1 MALDNVGMNIG
12 GYDVGQVFHIGA
24 TGPVWRTRTDAGDA
38 LLSLRAAGDG
48 ERCLERWKTWA
59 SVTSRHVVAL
69 RDVARSDDGRWAI
82 VYDYVAGR
90 PLDVEIDSPD
100 LRPIATR
107 RQIIEGIAAGV
118 SALHSAGIVHGDLTP
133 SNIIV
138 TPSGRAVIIDLI
150 DELGERDGTP
160 GWSQGL
166 TGEQADRACLRQLAH
181 ILHMDEALAELG
193 FADRD
198 DCLGE
203 ATPVLDDP
211 IEHPISREP
220 VDPERVIADLRAAA
234 LREDT
239 RRDGRSERTT
249 VSASPKKHGR
259 TRSQQ
264 HGRRRALGVL
274 AVGLAAIVAGVSI
287 MAYGLLRVGSS
298 DAQGEVPVRS
308 EPSQS
313 LEQSAGRA
321 CDVSALSETIN
332 RAIRTRD
339 EAVVAGDPASLESVL
354 GGELLEQD
362 KERIAS
368 MRSDGVRVAQLSS
381 QIDNV
386 SVLAC
391 EPGAIDVGATLTVLA
406 SETCRAGTCET
417 NSEPQAT
424 DLRVRVD
431 PVSGKVVKAEPAE
444 QQSGAAAQ

>member
-1 MALDNVGMNIG
+1 MNIG
-12 GYDVGQVFHIGA
+12 GYDVGQIFHIGA
-24 TGPVWRTRTDAGDA
+24 TGPVWRTRTDSGEA

-48 ERCLERWKTWA
+48 ERCLERWKAWA
-59 SVTSRHVVAL
+59 SITSRHVVAL

-90 PLDVEIDSPD
+90 PLDAEIGSPD

-150 DELGERDGTP
+150 DELGEQDGTP
-160 GWSQGL
+160 GWSQGYS
-166 TGEQADRACLRQLAH
+166 GRQADRACLRQLAH

-193 FADRD
+193 FEDRE
-198 DCLGE
+198 DCLTE
-203 ATPVLDDP
+203 ATPVVDDP

-249 VSASPKKHGR
+249 VSALHENYGR
-259 TRSQQ
+259 NRSRQ
-264 HGRRRALGVL
+264 HGRRSALGVL
-274 AVGLAAIVAGVSI
+274 AVGLTAIIAGVSI
-287 MAYGLLRVGSS
+287 MGYGLLHAGSS
-298 DAQGEVPVRS
+298 DRQGEAPVHS
-308 EPSQS
+308 DPSQS
-313 LEQSAGRA
+313 HEQTVGSA

-406 SETCRAGTCET
+406 SETCRAGTCEA
-417 NSEPQAT
+417 SAEPQAT

>member
-1 MALDNVGMNIG
+1 MNIG
-12 GYDVGQVFHIGA
+12 GYEVGQVFHIGA
-24 TGPVWRTRTDAGDA
+24 MGPVWRTRTDAGES

-48 ERCLERWKTWA
+48 ERCLKRWKAWA
-59 SVTSRHVVAL
+59 SITSRHVVAL

-90 PLDVEIDSPD
+90 PLDAEIGSPD

-150 DELGERDGTP
+150 DELGEDDGTP

-166 TGEQADRACLRQLAH
+166 SGPEADRACLRQLAH
-181 ILHMDEALAELG
+181 ILHMDEAFAELG
-193 FADRD
+193 FD
-198 DCLGE
+198 DCDDCRAE
-203 ATPVLDDP
+203 ATPVVDDP

-239 RRDGRSERTT
+239 RRNSQSGRAP
-249 VSASPKKHGR
+249 VSASPEKRGR
-259 TRSQQ
+259 AQSRQYG
-264 HGRRRALGVL
+264 HRRALGVL
-274 AVGLAAIVAGVSI
+274 AVGLAAIVAGVS
-287 MAYGLLRVGSS
+287 MTAYGMLHSVSS
-298 DAQGEVPVRS
+298 DHQAQAEAPVLS
-308 EPSQS
+308 ELAQS
-313 LEQSAGRA
+313 LEQSTGSA

-339 EAVVAGDPASLESVL
+339 EAVVAGDPTALDSVL
-354 GGELLEQD
+354 GGELLDQD
-362 KERIAS
+362 KMRIAS
-368 MRSDGVRVAQLSS
+368 MQSDGVRVAQLSS
-381 QIDNV
+381 QVDNV

-391 EPGAIDVGATLTVLA
+391 EPGAIDVGATLTVLT
-406 SETCRAGTCET
+406 SETCRAGTCEA
-417 NSEPQAT
+417 SAEPQAT

-431 PVSGKVVKAEPAE
+431 PVSGKVVKAEPADPR
-444 QQSGAAAQ
+444 SGDATR

>member
-59 SVTSRHVVAL
+59 SITSRHVVAL

-90 PLDVEIDSPD
+90 PLDAEIDSPD

-150 DELGERDGTP
+150 DELEERDGTP

-166 TGEQADRACLRQLAH
+166 TGEQADRVCLRQLAH
-181 ILHMDEALAELG
+181 ILHMDEALADLG

-249 VSASPKKHGR
+249 VSALHENYGR
-259 TRSQQ
+259 NRSRQ
-264 HGRRRALGVL
+264 HGRRSALGVL
-274 AVGLAAIVAGVSI
+274 AVGLTAIIAGVSI
-287 MAYGLLRVGSS
+287 MGYGLLHAGSS
-298 DAQGEVPVRS
+298 DHQGEAPVHS
-308 EPSQS
+308 DPSQS
-313 LEQSAGRA
+313 HEQTVGSA

-406 SETCRAGTCET
+406 SETCRAGTCEA
-417 NSEPQAT
+417 SAEPHAT

>member
-1 MALDNVGMNIG
+1 MNIG
-12 GYDVGQVFHIGA
+12 GYEVGQIFHIGA
-24 TGPVWRTRTDAGDA
+24 MGPVWRTRTDAGES

-48 ERCLERWKTWA
+48 ERCLERWKAWA
-59 SVTSRHVVAL
+59 SITSRHVVAL
-69 RDVARSDDGRWAI
+69 RDVARSDDGRWAL

-90 PLDVEIDSPD
+90 PLDAEIGSPD

-150 DELGERDGTP
+150 DELGEHDGTP

-166 TGEQADRACLRQLAH
+166 IGPEADRACLRQLAH
-181 ILHMDEALAELG
+181 TLHMDEAFAELG
-193 FADRD
+193 FNDCD
-198 DCLGE
+198 DCRVE
-203 ATPVLDDP
+203 ATPVVDDP

-239 RRDGRSERTT
+239 RRNSQSERVT
-249 VSASPKKHGR
+249 VSASPEKHGR
-259 TRSQQ
+259 TRSRQ
-264 HGRRRALGVL
+264 HGHRRALGGL
-274 AVGLAAIVAGVSI
+274 AVGLAAIVAGVS
-287 MAYGLLRVGSS
+287 MTAYGMLRSAS
-298 DAQGEVPVRS
+298 DRQAEAPILS
-308 EPSQS
+308 ESSQS
-313 LEQSAGRA
+313 LEQSTGSA

-339 EAVVAGDPASLESVL
+339 EAVVAGDPTALDSVL
-354 GGELLEQD
+354 GGELLDQD
-362 KERIAS
+362 KARIAS
-368 MRSDGVRVAQLSS
+368 MHSDGVRVAQLSS
-381 QIDNV
+381 QVDNV

-391 EPGAIDVGATLTVLA
+391 EPGAIDVDATLTVLA
-406 SETCRAGTCET
+406 SQTCRAGTCEA
-417 NSEPQAT
+417 SMEPQAT

-431 PVSGKVVKAEPAE
+431 PVSGKVVKAEPADPR
-444 QQSGAAAQ
+444 SGDATK

>member
-1 MALDNVGMNIG
+1 MNIG
-12 GYDVGQVFHIGA
+12 GYDVGQIFHIGA
-24 TGPVWRTRTDAGDA
+24 TGPVWRTRTDVGEA

-59 SVTSRHVVAL
+59 SITSRHVVAL

-90 PLDVEIDSPD
+90 PLDAEIGSPD

-150 DELGERDGTP
+150 DELGEHDGTP

-166 TGEQADRACLRQLAH
+166 SGQGADRACLRQLAH
-181 ILHMDEALAELG
+181 LLHMDEALAELG
-193 FADRD
+193 FDEPN
-198 DCLGE
+198 DCLVE
-203 ATPVLDDP
+203 ATPVVDDP
-211 IEHPISREP
+211 VEHPISREP

-239 RRDGRSERTT
+239 LRDGRPERLA
-249 VSASPKKHGR
+249 ASIPQNVRGGR
-259 TRSQQ
+259 REAQR
-264 HGRRRALGVL
+264 GRRRALGVL
-274 AVGLAAIVAGVSI
+274 AMGLTAIIAGVSI
-287 MAYGLLRVGSS
+287 MAYGLLRSGVSGGQSGVSVHS
-298 DAQGEVPVRS
+298 D
-308 EPSQS
+308 PSQS
-313 LEQSAGRA
+313 LEQSTGSA
-321 CDVSALSETIN
+321 CDVSTLSETIN

-339 EAVVAGDPASLESVL
+339 EAVVAGDPTSLESVL
-354 GGELLEQD
+354 GGELLDQD
-362 KERIAS
+362 KQRIAT
-368 MRSDGVRVAQLSS
+368 MQSDGVRVSQLSS
-381 QIDNV
+381 QIGDV

-391 EPGAIDVGATLTVLA
+391 EPGAIDVGATLTVLT
-406 SETCRAGTCET
+406 SETCRAGTCEKR
-417 NSEPQAT
+417 SEPQVT

-431 PVSGKVVKAEPAE
+431 PVSGKVVKAEPVD

>member
-1 MALDNVGMNIG
+1 MNIG
-12 GYDVGQVFHIGA
+12 GYDVGQIFHIGA
-24 TGPVWRTRTDAGDA
+24 TGPVWRTRTDSGEA

-48 ERCLERWKTWA
+48 ERCLERWKAWA
-59 SVTSRHVVAL
+59 SITSRHVVAL

-90 PLDVEIDSPD
+90 PLDAEIGSPD

-166 TGEQADRACLRQLAH
+166 TGPEADRACLRQLAH

-193 FADRD
+193 FANRE
-198 DCLGE
+198 DCLTE
-203 ATPVLDDP
+203 ATPVVDDP

-239 RRDGRSERTT
+239 RRDGRSEHAT
-249 VSASPKKHGR
+249 VSASPEKHGR
-259 TRSQQ
+259 NQSREHS
-264 HGRRRALGVL
+264 RRRVSGIL
-274 AVGLAAIVAGVSI
+274 AIGLTAIVAGVSI
-287 MAYGLLRVGSS
+287 MAYGLARSAWS
-298 DAQGEVPVRS
+298 DGQGAAPVDS
-308 EPSQS
+308 ESTQS
-313 LEQSAGRA
+313 YEQSTGNA

-339 EAVVAGDPASLESVL
+339 EAVVAGDPTSLDSVL
-354 GGELLEQD
+354 GGELLDQD
-362 KERIAS
+362 KKRIAS

-431 PVSGKVVKAEPAE
+431 PVSGKIVKAEPAD
-444 QQSGAAAQ
+444 QQSGAAAH

>member
-59 SVTSRHVVAL
+59 SITSRHVVAL

-90 PLDVEIDSPD
+90 PLDAEIDSPD

-193 FADRD
+193 FVDRD

-203 ATPVLDDP
+203 ATPVVDDP

-249 VSASPKKHGR
+249 VSALPENYGR
-259 TRSQQ
+259 NQSRQ

-274 AVGLAAIVAGVSI
+274 ALGLTAIIAGVSI
-287 MAYGLLRVGSS
+287 MGYGLLHAGSS
-298 DAQGEVPVRS
+298 DGQGEAPVHS
-308 EPSQS
+308 DPSQS
-313 LEQSAGRA
+313 HEQSAGSA

-339 EAVVAGDPASLESVL
+339 EAVVAGDPTSLESVL

-362 KERIAS
+362 TERIAS

-406 SETCRAGTCET
+406 SETCRAGTCEAST
-417 NSEPQAT
+417 EPQAT

-444 QQSGAAAQ
+444 QQSGAAAH

>member
-1 MALDNVGMNIG
+1 MNIG

-24 TGPVWRTRTDAGDA
+24 SGPVWRTHTDAGEA
-38 LLSLRAAGDG
+38 LLSLRAGADG
-48 ERCLERWKTWA
+48 ERCLERWKEWA
-59 SVTSRHVVAL
+59 SITSRHVVAL

-90 PLDVEIDSPD
+90 PLDAEIGSPD

-138 TPSGRAVIIDLI
+138 TPSGRAVIIDLV
-150 DELGERDGTP
+150 DELGEHDGTP

-166 TGEQADRACLRQLAH
+166 IGPEADRACLRQLAH

-193 FADRD
+193 FD
-198 DCLGE
+198 DCDDCRAE
-203 ATPVLDDP
+203 ATPVVDDP

-239 RRDGRSERTT
+239 CRDGRSEHAT
-249 VSASPKKHGR
+249 VSASPDKHGR
-259 TRSQQ
+259 KQSRQYG
-264 HGRRRALGVL
+264 HRRALGVL
-274 AVGLAAIVAGVSI
+274 AVWLVAIVAGVSI
-287 MAYGLLRVGSS
+287 MAYGLVHVGSS
-298 DAQGEVPVRS
+298 DGQGEAPVHADS
-308 EPSQS
+308 LQS
-313 LEQSAGRA
+313 LEQSTGSA

-332 RAIRTRD
+332 RAIHTRD
-339 EAVVAGDPASLESVL
+339 EAVVASDPTALESVL
-354 GGELLEQD
+354 GGELLDQD
-362 KERIAS
+362 KTRIAS
-368 MRSDGVRVAQLSS
+368 MQSDGVRVAQLSS

-406 SETCRAGTCET
+406 SETCRAGTCEA
-417 NSEPQAT
+417 SAEPQAT

>member
-1 MALDNVGMNIG
+1 MNIG
-12 GYDVGQVFHIGA
+12 GYDVGQIFHIGA
-24 TGPVWRTRTDAGDA
+24 TGPVWRTRTDAGEA

-48 ERCLERWKTWA
+48 ERCLERWKAWA
-59 SVTSRHVVAL
+59 SITSRHVVAL

-90 PLDVEIDSPD
+90 PLDAEIGSPD

-118 SALHSAGIVHGDLTP
+118 SALHGAGIVHGDLTP

-138 TPSGRAVIIDLI
+138 TPAGRAVIIDLI

-166 TGEQADRACLRQLAH
+166 SGRGADHACLRRLAH

-193 FADRD
+193 FDDRD

-203 ATPVLDDP
+203 ATPVVDDP

-220 VDPERVIADLRAAA
+220 VDPERVIADLRATA

-239 RRDGRSERTT
+239 RRDGLSEHAT
-249 VSASPKKHGR
+249 VSASPDKHGR
-259 TRSQQ
+259 RKQSRE

-274 AVGLAAIVAGVSI
+274 AMGLTAIVAGVSI
-287 MAYGLLRVGSS
+287 MAYGLLRASDSS
-298 DAQGEVPVRS
+298 DRHAQAPVHT

-313 LEQSAGRA
+313 LEQSTGGA
-321 CDVSALSETIN
+321 CDVSALSEIIN

-339 EAVVAGDPASLESVL
+339 EAVVAGDPTSLESVL
-354 GGELLEQD
+354 GGELLDQD
-362 KERIAS
+362 KKRIAS
-368 MRSDGVRVAQLSS
+368 MRSDGVHVAQLSS

-417 NSEPQAT
+417 SSEPQAT

-431 PVSGKVVKAEPAE
+431 PVSGKVVKAEPAD
-444 QQSGAAAQ
+444 QQSGAAPQ

>member
-181 ILHMDEALAELG
+181 ILHMDEVLAELG

-313 LEQSAGRA
+313 HEQTVGSA

-406 SETCRAGTCET
+406 SETCRAGTCEA
-417 NSEPQAT
+417 SAEPQAT

>member
-1 MALDNVGMNIG
+1 MNIG
-12 GYDVGQVFHIGA
+12 GYDVGQIFHLGA
-24 TGPVWRTRTDAGDA
+24 AGPVWRTRTDAGEA

-48 ERCLERWKTWA
+48 ERCLERWKAWA
-59 SVTSRHVVAL
+59 SITSRHVVAL

-90 PLDVEIDSPD
+90 PLDAEIGSPD

-118 SALHSAGIVHGDLTP
+118 SALHGAGIVHGDLTP

-160 GWSQGL
+160 GWSQGHI
-166 TGEQADRACLRQLAH
+166 GAEADRACLRQLAH
-181 ILHMDEALAELG
+181 ILHMDEALVELG
-193 FADRD
+193 FEDRE
-198 DCLGE
+198 DCLTE
-203 ATPVLDDP
+203 ATPVVDDP

-239 RRDGRSERTT
+239 RRDSRSEHAT
-249 VSASPKKHGR
+249 VSASPETQGR
-259 TRSQQ
+259 NQSREHS
-264 HGRRRALGVL
+264 RRRALGVL
-274 AVGLAAIVAGVSI
+274 AMGLTAIVAGVSI
-287 MAYGLLRVGSS
+287 MAYTLARSAWNDG
-298 DAQGEVPVRS
+298 QGAAPVHS
-308 EPSQS
+308 ESPQS
-313 LEQSAGRA
+313 LEQSTGNV

-339 EAVVAGDPASLESVL
+339 EAVVAGDPTSLDSVL
-354 GGELLEQD
+354 GGELLDQD
-362 KERIAS
+362 QKRIAS

-431 PVSGKVVKAEPAE
+431 PVSGKIVKAEPAD

>member
-1 MALDNVGMNIG
+1 MNIG
-12 GYDVGQVFHIGA
+12 GYDVGQIFHIGA
-24 TGPVWRTRTDAGDA
+24 TGPVWRTRTDSGEA

-48 ERCLERWKTWA
+48 ERCLERWKAWA
-59 SVTSRHVVAL
+59 SITSRHVVAL

-90 PLDVEIDSPD
+90 PLDAEIGSPD

-166 TGEQADRACLRQLAH
+166 TGPEADRACLRQLAH
-181 ILHMDEALAELG
+181 ILHMDEALG
-193 FADRD
+193 FANRE
-198 DCLGE
+198 DCLTE
-203 ATPVLDDP
+203 ATPVVDDP

-239 RRDGRSERTT
+239 RRDGRSEHAT
-249 VSASPKKHGR
+249 VSASPEKHGR
-259 TRSQQ
+259 NQSRE
-264 HGRRRALGVL
+264 HRRRRVSGIL
-274 AVGLAAIVAGVSI
+274 AIGLTAIVAGVSI
-287 MAYGLLRVGSS
+287 MAYTLARSAWS
-298 DAQGEVPVRS
+298 DGQGAAPVDS
-308 EPSQS
+308 ESTQS
-313 LEQSAGRA
+313 YEQSTGNA

-339 EAVVAGDPASLESVL
+339 EAVVAGDPTSLDSVL
-354 GGELLEQD
+354 GGELLDQD
-362 KERIAS
+362 KKRIAS

-381 QIDNV
+381 QIGNV

-406 SETCRAGTCET
+406 SETCRAGTCER
-417 NSEPQAT
+417 NSQPQAT
-424 DLRVRVD
+424 ELRVRVD
-431 PVSGKVVKAEPAE
+431 PVSGKIVKAEPAD
-444 QQSGAAAQ
+444 QQSGAAAH

>member
-1 MALDNVGMNIG
+1 MNIG
-12 GYDVGQVFHIGA
+12 GYDVGQIFHIGA
-24 TGPVWRTRTDAGDA
+24 TGPVWRTRTDAGEA

-48 ERCLERWKTWA
+48 ERCLERWKAWA
-59 SVTSRHVVAL
+59 SITSRHVVSL

-90 PLDVEIDSPD
+90 PLDVEIGSPD

-160 GWSQGL
+160 GWSQGHS
-166 TGEQADRACLRQLAH
+166 GRQADRACLRQLAH

-193 FADRD
+193 FEDRE
-198 DCLGE
+198 DCLTE
-203 ATPVLDDP
+203 ATPVVDDP
-211 IEHPISREP
+211 IERPISREP

-239 RRDGRSERTT
+239 RRDGRSEHAT
-249 VSASPKKHGR
+249 VSASPEEHGR
-259 TRSQQ
+259 NQSRENS
-264 HGRRRALGVL
+264 RRRALGVL
-274 AVGLAAIVAGVSI
+274 AMGLTAIVAGVST
-287 MAYGLLRVGSS
+287 MAYGLARSAWS
-298 DAQGEVPVRS
+298 DGQGEAPVHS
-308 EPSQS
+308 ESSQS
-313 LEQSAGRA
+313 HEQPTGNA
-321 CDVSALSETIN
+321 CDVSALSQTIN

-339 EAVVAGDPASLESVL
+339 EAVVAGDPTSLDSVL
-354 GGELLEQD
+354 GGELLDQD
-362 KERIAS
+362 KKRIAS

-391 EPGAIDVGATLTVLA
+391 EPGAIDVGATLTVLT
-406 SETCRAGTCET
+406 SETCRAGTCER

-431 PVSGKVVKAEPAE
+431 PVSGKIVKAEPAD

>member
-1 MALDNVGMNIG
+1 MNIG
-12 GYDVGQVFHIGA
+12 GYHVGQIFHIGA
-24 TGPVWRTRTDAGDA
+24 TGPVWRTRTDAGEA

-48 ERCLERWKTWA
+48 ERCLERWKAWA
-59 SVTSRHVVAL
+59 SITSRHVVAL

-90 PLDVEIDSPD
+90 PLDAEIGSPD

-160 GWSQGL
+160 GWSQSLSGP
-166 TGEQADRACLRQLAH
+166 EADRACLRQLAH

-193 FADRD
+193 FEDRD
-198 DCLGE
+198 KLSSE
-203 ATPVLDDP
+203 STPHVDDP
-211 IEHPISREP
+211 IEHPIMREP

-239 RRDGRSERTT
+239 RRDGRSEHAT
-249 VSASPKKHGR
+249 VSASCEKRGR
-259 TRSQQ
+259 HQSRQR
-264 HGRRRALGVL
+264 GRRRALGVL
-274 AVGLAAIVAGVSI
+274 ALGLTAIVAGVSI
-287 MAYGLLRVGSS
+287 MAYGLLRSTSS
-298 DAQGEVPVRS
+298 DGRAEAPTHS

-313 LEQSAGRA
+313 HEQSTGNA
-321 CDVSALSETIN
+321 CDVSGLSETIN

-339 EAVVAGDPASLESVL
+339 EAVVAGDPTSLESVL
-354 GGELLEQD
+354 GGELLDQD
-362 KERIAS
+362 KKRIAS
-368 MRSDGVRVAQLSS
+368 MQSDGVRVAQLSS

-391 EPGAIDVGATLTVLA
+391 EPGAIDVGATLTVLT
-406 SETCRAGTCET
+406 SETCRAGTCER

-431 PVSGKVVKAEPAE
+431 PVSGKVVKAEPAD